1 MERIIVEKE
10 RTMVSAGLVLTAGLE
25 KSPTENRWIPDPEGR
40 IRVKAALIDLR
51 QGIIDTIFVCGG
63 AEKDG
68 LELGDYYYFYTKNL
82 LRKTGQDQSRV
93 AFLLGGYEPG
103 SDLDWALD
111 EIPDGTQLRIYT
123 TSYQQGRV
131 RLILKSLG
139 REAILV
145 NSERLVQ
152 PNSYSDARL
161 VQQALDKTH
170 VPKRRN
176 NHKHSWVIR
185 S

>member
-1 MERIIVEKE
+1 M
-10 RTMVSAGLVLTAGLE
+10 
-25 KSPTENRWIPDPEGR
+25 
-40 IRVKAALIDLR
+40 
-51 QGIIDTIFVCGG
+51 GG
-63 AEKDG
+63 GKKDG

-93 AFLLGGYEPG
+93 AFLFGGYETG

-161 VQQALDKTH
+161 VQQALDERFLRHMYQREETITNSLGLLDH
-170 VPKRRN
+170 NP
-176 NHKHSWVIR
+176 IIPR
-185 S
+185 SFRLGSRFIEWKAYKSSQE